1 MPIAHIMAAGM
12 GGIRTAGDLVAWM
25 QMTRKMKIAEAKKY
39 VADKLRIDIID
50 LANEEVMR
58 QIREDLDIG
67 IITAVA
73 GSAKGIAAKWKIAEL
88 LDIEINSVNL
98 FRSNNRIDDRSQRTE
113 VGKPLCHQKLPA
125 ERASARFR

>member
-1 MPIAHIMAAGM
+1 MPVAHIMAAGM

-25 QMTRKMKIAEAKKY
+25 QMTRKMKITEAKTY
-39 VADKLRIDIID
+39 VAAKLGIDVIDI
-50 LANEEVMR
+50 ANEEVMR

-73 GSAKGIAAKWKIAEL
+73 GSAKGIVAKWKIAEL

-98 FRSNNRIDDRSQRTE
+98 FRS
-113 VGKPLCHQKLPA
+113 KLV
-125 ERASARFR
+125 

>member
-1 MPIAHIMAAGM
+1 MAAGM

-25 QMTRKMKIAEAKKY
+25 QMTQRMKIADAKTY
-39 VADKLRIDIID
+39 VAEKLGIDIID
-50 LANEEVMR
+50 LVNEEVMR

-88 LDIEINSVNL
+88 LDIEINSVNH
-98 FRSNNRIDDRSQRTE
+98 FRS
-113 VGKPLCHQKLPA
+113 KLG
-125 ERASARFR
+125 